1 MYGFLQPIHIYGTNC
16 YKSFFCFECVL
27 YSHYEQVKKWLKLSL
42 GGEWNEAK
50 FFMHE
55 GDYQVLRNHLKN
67 ILSRDRFA
75 SEDGTYKIRSI
86 YFDNVYDQA
95 VLEKL
100 AGVLKREKFRLRYYN
115 HNPDF
120 IRLEKKSKMVNKRT
134 AAVTKEQVERI
145 LRLDV
150 DWMKETKDPLLV
162 EFYIKWKQNLLRPRT
177 IVDYKREVFLYK
189 PGNVRITIDRDVR
202 SGRYSQRFFDSEIP
216 MMSLMNEGNVILEVK
231 YDAYLP
237 DLIKDCIQ
245 LNQRRYSAISKYVA
259 SRMLEWR

>member
-1 MYGFLQPIHIYGTNC
+1 M
-16 YKSFFCFECVL
+16 
-27 YSHYEQVKKWLKLSL
+27 
-42 GGEWNEAK
+42 
-50 FFMHE
+50 
-55 GDYQVLRNHLKN
+55 
-67 ILSRDRFA
+67 
-75 SEDGTYKIRSI
+75 
-86 YFDNVYDQA
+86 
-95 VLEKL
+95 
-100 AGVLKREKFRLRYYN
+100 
-115 HNPDF
+115 
-120 IRLEKKSKMVNKRT
+120 
-134 AAVTKEQVERI
+134 
-145 LRLDV
+145 
-150 DWMKETKDPLLV
+150 